1 MSVTTDATAIL
12 RMHPVNNTR
21 LSDAI
26 VTRSSFRGCTPI
38 TTLRR
43 LVLGSY
49 SDQEAI
55 TAEQM
60 FSAPGAVTATVKAS
74 QSRAPILMAIV

>member
-1 MSVTTDATAIL
+1 MSVTTDTTALL
-12 RMHPVNNTR
+12 RMHPANDTR
-21 LSDAI
+21 LSDAVAI
-26 VTRSSFRGCTPI
+26 RSSFRGCTPI

-60 FSAPGAVTATVKAS
+60 FSSPGAVIAIVKAS
-74 QSRAPILMAIV
+74 HSRAPILMAIV

>member
-60 FSAPGAVTATVKAS
+60 FSAPGAVIAIVKAS
-74 QSRAPILMAIV
+74 HSRAPILMAIV